1 MRCIAIA
8 NQKGGVGKTTT
19 AVNLAACAAARG
31 KRVLLIDNDPQGN
44 TTSHL
49 GLKQSARLGPDDPP
63 PSLYEVLTGVASLDA
78 AIVPGPLP
86 GLDVVPARLGLAAA
100 ELELAGVTGR
110 EFVLREA
117 LGHLNGSGPQGAY
130 DLLLMDCPP
139 SLGLL
144 TINALAAVEEVMVP
158 VACEVLALEGLSAL
172 RSAIELVQRRLNPR
186 LRLVAVIPT
195 LYNTRRNLSG
205 EALEL
210 IRESCGEIVTRT
222 VVRNT
227 VRLAEAPGAHQPII
241 LYDPRSPGADD
252 YQALAQEVLWDA

>member
-1 MRCIAIA
+1 MTRAITIA

-19 AVNLAACAAARG
+19 AVNLAA
-31 KRVLLIDNDPQGN
+31 
-44 TTSHL
+44 S
-49 GLKQSARLGPDDPP
+49 
-63 PSLYEVLTGVASLDA
+63 
-78 AIVPGPLP
+78 
-86 GLDVVPARLGLAAA
+86 LAAA
-100 ELELAGVTGR
+100 EIKTLLVDCDPQANATSG
-110 EFVLREA
+110 
-117 LGHLNGSGPQGAY
+117 LGLTRSDFDCGLY
-130 DLLLMDCPP
+130 DLLVERARPEEVIHQTALSHLHLIPASIDLIGVEVEFIGLSDRHQRIRAALDGLMDGYCYTILDCPP

>member
-19 AVNLAACAAARG
+19 AVNLVACAAARD
-31 KRVLLIDNDPQGN
+31 KRVLLIDNDPQAN
-44 TTSHL
+44 TTSPL
-49 GLKQSARLGPDDPP
+49 GLKHSASSGRQDRPP
-63 PSLYEVLTGVASLDA
+63 TLYEVLTGGASLDA
-78 AIVPGPLP
+78 AIVSGPLP

-117 LGHLNGSGPQGAY
+117 LEDLNGSSSHNAY
-130 DLLLMDCPP
+130 DLLLVDCPP

-144 TINALAAVEEVMVP
+144 TINALTAAEEVMVP
-158 VACEVLALEGLSAL
+158 IACEVLALEGLSAL

-195 LYNTRRNLSG
+195 LYNTRRNLSA
-205 EALEL
+205 EALGL

-252 YQALAQEVLWDA
+252 YQALAQEVLLDA